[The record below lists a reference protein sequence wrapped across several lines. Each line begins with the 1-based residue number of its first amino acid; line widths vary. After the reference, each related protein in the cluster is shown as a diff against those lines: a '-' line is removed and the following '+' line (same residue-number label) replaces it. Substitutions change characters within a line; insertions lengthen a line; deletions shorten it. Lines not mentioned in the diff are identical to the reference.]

1 MDSKLYT
8 IKETIQL
15 IESGKLLSL
24 AGDEEILLKLPKGN
38 WIAGTTPYF
47 MDTEKG
53 VFSKTHIYVNELS
66 TFGNEY
72 SIKVYDEN
80 NIHEIAKNSFENGY
94 TLMILPPFQEIHKKY
109 ALEADNI
116 EGLYNNP
123 IIGWVAGNDLSEN
136 VQPKTFDGTNLDI
149 YSDKAVAI
157 HIKLP
162 ENKFAEIQIVNIFE
176 RDENNDEIQFLDDGF
191 ECEYCIINGKKENLS
206 RYIQQNNIDIKS
218 PLVADYSGAMI
229 NISIKTV
236 ENGKVSFYAPF
247 FKDKIYKFAK
257 KINNYVGEFEKNIPK
272 LEVQSEF
279 SCNCILNYLY
289 GDLENKK
296 IQYTTGPITF
306 GEIAYKL
313 LNQTLIHLIISD
325 N

>member
-1 MDSKLYT
+1 MESKLYT
-8 IKETIQL
+8 IQDTIQL
-15 IESGKLLSL
+15 INSGKLLSL
-24 AGDEEILLKLPKGN
+24 AADEKILSQLPAGN

-53 VFSKTHIYVNELS
+53 VFSKTHIYVNELT

-80 NIHEIAKNSFENGY
+80 NIFDITKDSYANGY
-94 TLMILPPFQEIHKKY
+94 TLIIIPPFQEIHKKY

-116 EGLYNNP
+116 ENLYNNP

-136 VQPKTFDGTNLDI
+136 QCPKTFNGTTSEL
-149 YSDKAVAI
+149 YTDKAVAI
-157 HIKLP
+157 HVKLP
-162 ENKFAEIQIVNIFE
+162 DTKFAEIQIVNIFE
-176 RDENNDEIQFLDDGF
+176 RDENSDEIQFLEDGF
-191 ECEYCIINGKKENLS
+191 ECDYCLINGKKTLLS
-206 RYIQQNNIDIKS
+206 AYLKQNNIDIKS
-218 PLVADYSGAMI
+218 PLIADYSGAMI
-229 NISIKTV
+229 NVSIK
-236 ENGKVSFYAPF
+236 KVSDEKVNFYAPF
-247 FKDKIYKFAK
+247 FTDRIYKFAK
-257 KINNYVGEFEKNIPK
+257 KIDNYIYEFEKNIPK

-296 IQYTTGPITF
+296 IKSTTGPITF

-325 N
+325 K

>member
-1 MDSKLYT
+1 MESKLYT
-8 IKETIQL
+8 IQETIQL
-15 IESGKLLSL
+15 IEAGKLLAL
-24 AGDEEILLKLPKGN
+24 AADEAILKQLPKGN

-72 SIKVYDEN
+72 SIKVYDEDNIYDIAN
-80 NIHEIAKNSFENGY
+80 NAYVNGY
-94 TLMILPPFQEIHKKY
+94 TLIIIPPFQEIHKKY

-123 IIGWVAGNDLSEN
+123 IIGWVAGSDLSGN
-136 VQPKTFDGTNLDI
+136 QVPKTFNGTISELYIN
-149 YSDKAVAI
+149 KAVAV

-162 ENKFAEIQIVNIFE
+162 DTKFAEVQIVNIFE
-176 RDENNDEIQFLDDGF
+176 RDENSDEIQFFEDGF
-191 ECEYCIINGKKENLS
+191 ECDYCIINGKKTLLS
-206 RYIQQNNIDIKS
+206 AYLKQNNIDVKS

-229 NISIKTV
+229 NISIKKV
-236 ENGKVSFYAPF
+236 DNEKVSFYAPF
-247 FKDKIYKFAK
+247 FHDRVYKFAK
-257 KINNYVGEFEKNIPK
+257 KINDYVCEFEKNIPK

-289 GDLENKK
+289 GNLENKK
-296 IQYTTGPITF
+296 IKSTSGPITF

-325 N
+325 K